1 MLGEQV
7 KSTLHAREHAQ
18 RQAVDLHEAQGV
30 DIVLVPFDDLPVGHG
45 RRLDRHEFVQ
55 PVVCQHETARML
67 GKMSRRARQFAGE
80 FERQPETAVGG
91 VEVQLLDMLGVCPSS
106 GFLGQQAA

>member
-1 MLGEQV
+1 
-7 KSTLHAREHAQ
+7 
-18 RQAVDLHEAQGV
+18 
-30 DIVLVPFDDLPVGHG
+30 
-45 RRLDRHEFVQ
+45 
-55 PVVCQHETARML
+55 ML